1 MIEIR
6 RLLTERSCIDP
17 CDGPYMRTVQILQYR
32 QTINDDEP
40 CGDRLWSEWIDVP
53 DVTDEENQ

>member
-6 RLLTERSCIDP
+6 RLL
-17 CDGPYMRTVQILQYR
+17 GPGLYITPRLQYR

-40 CGDRLWSEWIDVP
+40 TSERLWSEWIDVP
-53 DVTDEENQ
+53 DVLEEENQ